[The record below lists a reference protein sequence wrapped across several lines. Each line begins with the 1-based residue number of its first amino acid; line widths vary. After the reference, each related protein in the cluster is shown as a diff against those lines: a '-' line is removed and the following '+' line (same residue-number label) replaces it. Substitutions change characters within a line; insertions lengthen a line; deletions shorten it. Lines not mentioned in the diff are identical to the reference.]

1 LGRESIRATVLPIL
15 WRCLGMILRV
25 ATADDLPFLLRLRND
40 PETRKWSRTT
50 EEISEEAHAK
60 WFAETTDRIFIATHE
75 RLKTGTV
82 RFVRHPH
89 EVEMG
94 IVIAPEHR
102 GKGYAAEMIRLGVK
116 EAWAPVVAY
125 VRVDNDRSLRAFE
138 RAGFTRD
145 DLYVRFTADNNAQ
158 A

>member
-1 LGRESIRATVLPIL
+1 
-15 WRCLGMILRV
+15 MILRV

-40 PETRKWSRTT
+40 PETRKWSRTQD
-50 EEISEEAHAK
+50 EISEAAHDA
-60 WFAETTDRIFIATHE
+60 WFQETTDRIFVAVDDTLNRPHV
-75 RLKTGTV
+75 GTV
-82 RFVRHPH
+82 RYVRHPH
-89 EVEMG
+89 ELEMG

-125 VRVDNDRSLRAFE
+125 VRADNDKSYAAFT
-138 RAGFTRD
+138 RAGFTRGD
-145 DLYVRFTADNNAQ
+145 VYVRFTANNDAQ